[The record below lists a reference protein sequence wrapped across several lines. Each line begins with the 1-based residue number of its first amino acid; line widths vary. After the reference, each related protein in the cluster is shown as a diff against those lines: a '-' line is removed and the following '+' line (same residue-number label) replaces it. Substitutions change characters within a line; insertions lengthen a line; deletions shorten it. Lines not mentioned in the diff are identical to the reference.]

1 MTDVK
6 GRQVGVLLN
15 LKACKRLLKAQEELE
30 DIAAYDAARP
40 KVMAEL
46 RRGDFLTI
54 QEFLVRHPIS
64 KPTKSAGNVARPS

>member
-1 MTDVK
+1 MK
-6 GRQVGVLLN
+6 AEERRLN
-15 LKACKRLLKAQEELE
+15 RKQQALAEELA
-30 DIAAYDAARP
+30 DVAAYDAARP

-64 KPTKSAGNVARPS
+64 NPTKSAGNIARPS

>member
-1 MTDVK
+1 MNADE
-6 GRQVGVLLN
+6 RR
-15 LKACKRLLKAQEELE
+15 LKWKQQALAEELA
-30 DIAAYDAARP
+30 DVAAYDATRP
-40 KVMAEL
+40 QVLAEL